1 MMRPGVNNR
10 KHINHKMESRKTQE
24 NHVLEMMRP
33 NENWSTQDE
42 INKFFMHLIAFVYE
56 PKASEK
62 TKARSKEIID
72 GAHMGLYT
80 ARDMEN
86 MLIDLYTEEFGN
98 LTI

>member
-1 MMRPGVNNR
+1 M
-10 KHINHKMESRKTQE
+10 I
-24 NHVLEMMRP
+24 RP
-33 NENWSTQDE
+33 NMNGSTQKE
-42 INKFFMHLIAFVYE
+42 INMFFMHLIAFVYE

-62 TKARSKEIID
+62 TKVRSKEIID